1 MELRISHHSAK
12 HAQETWNQVTIR
24 EIYQQGQL
32 REATLL
38 EGETADVLY
47 GYAPD
52 GSCVGLIVTKEK
64 NDVRVIIT
72 GFEADEEYWLNV

>member
-1 MELRISHHSAK
+1 MELRISRHSAK

-32 REATLL
+32 QDATLL

-64 NDVRVIIT
+64 NGERVIIT